1 MVEDYSIERLQDRMY
16 GMLLPTEISIH
27 SVQVSISTSFFRGKT
42 LRFCF
47 NLIKPQLAES
57 TTYKPSN
64 IHTTHRRAP
73 RSSKKNTCHLY
84 ELLHG
89 LILLAFFH
97 FFRQPPER
105 KGAIME
111 AVLGNYAMYC
121 RWCRLS
127 TRAWCHPY
135 VFTSGSNKASRQLCG
150 QNFFFLHI
158 RNINSARPGGGSY
171 FFLEDGTVRPN
182 PTPQ

>member
-1 MVEDYSIERLQDRMY
+1 LGHGEFIAQAENEIRVRGTANIEHNHILKLLGYAYHGGFLYMVEDYSIERLQDRMY

-73 RSSKKNTCHLY
+73 RSSKKHTCQH
-84 ELLHG
+84 
-89 LILLAFFH
+89 
-97 FFRQPPER
+97 
-105 KGAIME
+105 K
-111 AVLGNYAMYC
+111 
-121 RWCRLS
+121 S
-127 TRAWCHPY
+127 
-135 VFTSGSNKASRQLCG
+135 
-150 QNFFFLHI
+150 
-158 RNINSARPGGGSY
+158 
-171 FFLEDGTVRPN
+171 
-182 PTPQ
+182 